1 MKYIL
6 SDLLNMRKG
15 RIVNITV
22 WDCFTGKVKIIQN
35 RLYKWL
41 IEIVDVSMCYSQQV
55 QLQPGEQMWISKK
68 DLFRDYDKRT
78 CKNRR
83 KRRASLSKFDW
94 DDELPF

>member
-35 RLYKWL
+35 KFYKWL
-41 IEIVDVSMCYSQQV
+41 VEIVDV
-55 QLQPGEQMWISKK
+55 L
-68 DLFRDYDKRT
+68 RT
-78 CKNRR
+78 TETLSI
-83 KRRASLSKFDW
+83 RRANVYI
-94 DDELPF
+94 

>member
-22 WDCFTGKVKIIQN
+22 WDCFLQVRWKIIQN
-35 RLYKWL
+35 KFYKWL
-41 IEIVDVSMCYSQQV
+41 VEIVDVSMCYE
-55 QLQPGEQMWISKK
+55 QLRPCQSGEQMCIFKK
-68 DLFRDYDKRT
+68 IYSEIIIRIPVK
-78 CKNRR
+78 KNKILSR
-83 KRRASLSKFDW
+83 KDNY

>member
-35 RLYKWL
+35 KFYKWL
-41 IEIVDVSMCYSQQV
+41 VEIVDVSMCYE
-55 QLQPGEQMWISKK
+55 QLRPCQSGEQMCIFKK
-68 DLFRDYDKRT
+68 DLFRDYNTHKIG
-78 CKNRR
+78 
-83 KRRASLSKFDW
+83 RAHV
-94 DDELPF
+94 

>member
-35 RLYKWL
+35 KFYKWL
-41 IEIVDVSMCYSQQV
+41 VEIVDVSMCYE
-55 QLQPGEQMWISKK
+55 QLRPCQSGEQCVYLKKIYSEIIIRIPVKRIKYYPVKIIMTMNFHSKQ
-68 DLFRDYDKRT
+68 
-78 CKNRR
+78 
-83 KRRASLSKFDW
+83 
-94 DDELPF
+94 

>member
-35 RLYKWL
+35 KFYKWL
-41 IEIVDVSMCYSQQV
+41 VEIVDVSMCYE
-55 QLQPGEQMWISKK
+55 QLRPFQSGEQMCI
-68 DLFRDYDKRT
+68 F
-78 CKNRR
+78 
-83 KRRASLSKFDW
+83 
-94 DDELPF
+94 

>member
-35 RLYKWL
+35 KFYKLLKSWMS
-41 IEIVDVSMCYSQQV
+41 VCA
-55 QLQPGEQMWISKK
+55 
-68 DLFRDYDKRT
+68 T
-78 CKNRR
+78 NN
-83 KRRASLSKFDW
+83 
-94 DDELPF
+94 

>member
-6 SDLLNMRKG
+6 SDLFNMRQG

-41 IEIVDVSMCYSQQV
+41 VEIVDVSMCYRQQV
-55 QLQPGEQMWISKK
+55 QLQPGEQRWISKK

-78 CKNRR
+78 YKSRR
-83 KRRASLSKFDW
+83 KRRVSSSKFDW

>member
-35 RLYKWL
+35 KFYKWL
-41 IEIVDVSMCYSQQV
+41 VEIVDVSMCYE
-55 QLQPGEQMWISKK
+55 QLRHCQSGEQMCIFKKIYSEIIIRIPVKRIKYYPVKIIMTMNFHSKQ
-68 DLFRDYDKRT
+68 
-78 CKNRR
+78 
-83 KRRASLSKFDW
+83 
-94 DDELPF
+94 

>member
-35 RLYKWL
+35 KFYKWL
-41 IEIVDVSMCYSQQV
+41 VECQYV
-55 QLQPGEQMWISKK
+55 L
-68 DLFRDYDKRT
+68 RT
-78 CKNRR
+78 TETLSI
-83 KRRASLSKFDW
+83 RRANVYI
-94 DDELPF
+94 